1 MNQQLA
7 LKLVRRLKGERALID
22 NILEQLDLGEN
33 GTLEEDDIAY
43 IQSQLSALN
52 ASRKEN
58 ARLYK
63 LVSTKMAK
71 VQTDEHTIAK
81 SLYS

>member
-33 GTLEEDDIAY
+33 GTLEEDDLVY
-43 IQSQLSALN
+43 I
-52 ASRKEN
+52 
-58 ARLYK
+58 
-63 LVSTKMAK
+63 
-71 VQTDEHTIAK
+71 
-81 SLYS
+81 